1 MNVKYFG
8 NENSKEIIIQ
18 ISNERELPTIEESIS
33 KLEMVNFR
41 LAVVIVDDWN
51 KDLSP
56 WKAPGVFGE
65 DFGDGANKTLE
76 WVLNDLIDKDGNK
89 KYYLAGYSLA
99 GLFALYSAY
108 KTDVFSGIAAVSPSV
123 WFPGFVSF
131 CIERNILTKNAYL
144 SLGDKE
150 HKTRNPEMSKVKDSI
165 EEIFKDL
172 QAKNVNCVLEYNP
185 GNHFKDVGE
194 RMSKGISWLLTNT

>member
-1 MNVKYFG
+1 MNVKFFG
-8 NENSKEIIIQ
+8 NVNADKIIIQ
-18 ISNERELPTIEESIS
+18 MSDERELTIIEDSIS
-33 KLEMVNFR
+33 KLDPVDYL

-56 WKAPGVFGE
+56 WKSPGVFGE
-65 DFGDGANKTLE
+65 DFGDGANKTLD
-76 WVLNDLIDKDGNK
+76 WVLNNLIDKDADK
-89 KYYLAGYSLA
+89 TYYLAGYSLA

-108 KTDVFSGIAAVSPSV
+108 KTDVFSGVAAVSPSV

-150 HKTRNPEMSKVKDSI
+150 HKTRNSEMSKVKDSI
-165 EEIFKDL
+165 EEIYKDL
-172 QAKNVNCVLEYNP
+172 KEKDVNCFLEFNS

-194 RMSKGISWLLTNT
+194 RMKKGISWLLNKA

>member
-1 MNVKYFG
+1 MNVNYLG
-8 NENSKEIIIQ
+8 NKNANKIIIWM
-18 ISNERELPTIEESIS
+18 SDARELPIIEEEIS
-33 KLEMVNFR
+33 KLETEDFC
-41 LAVVIVDDWN
+41 LAVVTVNNWN

-65 DFGDGANKTLE
+65 DFGDGADETLD
-76 WVLNDLIDKDGNK
+76 WILNNVIDKDNNK
-89 KYYLAGYSLA
+89 MYYLAGYSLA

-123 WFPGFVSF
+123 WFSDFVDF
-131 CIERNILTKNAYL
+131 CKDRNILVKTVYL

-150 HKTRNPEMSKVKDSI
+150 HKTRNPEMAKVKDSI

-172 QAKNVNCVLEYNP
+172 KVKDTNCVLEFNP

-194 RMSKGISWLLTNT
+194 RMTKGLSWLLTKA